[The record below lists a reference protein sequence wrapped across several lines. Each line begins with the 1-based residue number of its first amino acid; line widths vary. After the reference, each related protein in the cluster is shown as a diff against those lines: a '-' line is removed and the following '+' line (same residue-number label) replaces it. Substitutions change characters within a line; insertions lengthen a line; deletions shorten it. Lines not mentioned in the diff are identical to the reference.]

1 MALADKKHH
10 RIYSTTGSDSDK
22 VDSAKLSRMQ
32 AKFTENEYLDDED
45 SFETLAP
52 VLYQMEQMS
61 QDLDEIRRFITA
73 DIPTPTTCIGSL
85 STRISAY
92 WTGKYYFGHASYG
105 WNYYAWN
112 YGVTSK
118 SYLDDRYSHMGM
130 VCPLTTNTIKVKASV
145 KNDSSTDNVDMHL
158 LKGTRR
164 NGSSSSIP
172 LTELGTVSIS
182 ITTTDLHYNADLTIT
197 SAGVNEG
204 DLLFLVFKREG
215 PDRSTK
221 YIQLTASI
229 YA

>member
-10 RIYSTTGSDSDK
+10 RMYSIIGSDADK
-22 VDSAKLSRMQ
+22 IDSTRLIKMSN
-32 AKFTENEYLDDED
+32 KFTSNEYLEDED

-52 VLYQMEQMS
+52 VIYQMEQMS
-61 QDLDEIRRFITA
+61 QELDEIRRFVTA
-73 DIPTPTTCIGSL
+73 EIPTPTTCIGSL

-112 YGVTSK
+112 FGNTSK
-118 SYLDDRYSHMGM
+118 TLLDDRYSHMGI
-130 VCPLTTNTIKVKASV
+130 VCPVTTNTIKVKASV
-145 KNDSSTDNVDMHL
+145 KNDSSTDNVDMYL

-164 NGSSSSIP
+164 NGSSGSIP
-172 LTELGTVSIS
+172 LTELGTVSVS
-182 ITTTDLHYNADLTIT
+182 IATTDLHYNADLTIT

-204 DLLFLVFKREG
+204 DLLFLAFKRDG